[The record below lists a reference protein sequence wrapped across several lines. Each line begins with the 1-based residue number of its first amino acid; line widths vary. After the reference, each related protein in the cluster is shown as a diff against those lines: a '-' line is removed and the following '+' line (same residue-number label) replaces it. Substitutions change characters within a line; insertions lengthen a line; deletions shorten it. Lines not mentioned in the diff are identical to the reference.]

1 MKDGILSTRGMI
13 FEGKVVSAK
22 AKNTCIIEIHYKHPV
37 YKYERFEKRRS
48 KLAVHVPDGIEVKEG
63 DTVQAMEC
71 RKISKTK
78 SHVVVSVNGKK
89 VDINARNA
97 S

>member
-1 MKDGILSTRGMI
+1 MKEGILSTRGMI

-22 AKNTCIIEIHYKHPV
+22 AKNTCIIEVQYKQPV
-37 YKYERFEKRRS
+37 YKYERSEKRRS
-48 KLAVHVPDGIEVKEG
+48 KLAVHVPQGVEVKEG
-63 DTVQAMEC
+63 DVVEVMEC

-78 SHVVVSVNGKK
+78 SHVITSVNGKK

-97 S
+97 G

>member
-1 MKDGILSTRGMI
+1 MKEGILSVRGMV

-22 AKNTCIIEIHYKHPV
+22 AKNTCIIEVQYRQPV
-37 YKYERFEKRRS
+37 YKYERYEKRRS
-48 KLAVHVPDGIEVKEG
+48 KLAVHVPNGIEVKEG
-63 DTVQAMEC
+63 DLIQAMEC

-78 SHVVVSVNGKK
+78 CHVVISVNGKK

-97 S
+97 R